1 MKAKAQRLGGSDR
14 PLEKVDSSSWSPP
27 EMLESNVKTGAR
39 PLTRRAYKSG
49 GKVKGAEAKA
59 RADRPARKSG
69 DASLSA
75 NSLINRNVKDANA
88 EREGAGKHIGA
99 FKKGGRVHKL
109 SGGALDK
116 YLSAAYDD
124 KDDTE
129 NAMVGR
135 FSRKDP
141 RDASYIKT
149 GDERIEKRKRGIKM
163 AESKLRDKGLMNK
176 GGRAEKCE
184 GGSMKRTKHATRGG
198 APVKDPHAKDPFAGD
213 ISTRGITGPGGKY
226 VTTEEIQKG
235 LDTNYPPMPPV
246 RPAPM
251 PPERPADLKRGGRAK
266 KFMGGP
272 MLQPGGMLAGAAPAG
287 PSGMPAGQGMPGG
300 PTAGGPDPRLG
311 IVSKNAMNFGAG
323 ASGSP
328 YKKGGAVKHSDEAA
342 DKALIKKMVKPSAR
356 TGKMDGGGADDNSS
370 QMSYSGSDAD
380 RNMQMMGKSKGSL
393 GDKSSFKG
401 MAAPSGKMGMEMA
414 APSGQMGM
422 EQARGM
428 SGAMN
433 KGGRAKHAKGG
444 EVFSGK
450 GYPFKVPGA
459 DGGRTARAA
468 GGRTGKGKTNIN
480 IIVAAG
486 KGPQGGPPAGGMMP
500 PPPPGGGR
508 PVMMPPPPPGGAGAG
523 APPMP
528 MPIPMPMP
536 MGGAGGPPPGMPPM
550 PRKAG
555 GRITKKAHSYKDM
568 EAGAGSGEGRL
579 QKTEI
584 AKRAMHNSGGKVG
597 HRSYSSYK
605 DMDAGSGGGLG
616 RLEKTEI
623 AAKRSGIQKAY

>member
-1 MKAKAQRLGGSDR
+1 MSDTAKSARAAMKAKAQRLGGSDR

-27 EMLESNVKTGAR
+27 EMLNANVKTGAR

-49 GKVKGAEAKA
+49 GKVKGVEAKA
-59 RADRPARKSG
+59 RADRPARKTG

-75 NSLINRNVKDANA
+75 NSLVNRNVKAANE
-88 EREGAGKHIGA
+88 EREGKKHIGA
-99 FKKGGRVHKL
+99 FKKGGR
-109 SGGALDK
+109 
-116 YLSAAYDD
+116 
-124 KDDTE
+124 
-129 NAMVGR
+129 
-135 FSRKDP
+135 
-141 RDASYIKT
+141 
-149 GDERIEKRKRGIKM
+149 
-163 AESKLRDKGLMNK
+163 
-176 GGRAEKCE
+176 AEKCE
-184 GGSMKRTKHATRGG
+184 GGEMKRTKHNTRGG
-198 APVKDPHAKDPFAGD
+198 VPVKDPYAKDPFAGE
-213 ISTRGITGPGGKY
+213 ISTRGMTDDKGRY
-226 VTTEEIQKG
+226 VTSDEIQQG
-235 LDTNYPPMPPV
+235 LNPYPNHPSPPA
-246 RPAPM
+246 RPVPM
-251 PPERPADLKRGGRAK
+251 PPERPANLKKGGRAG

-272 MLQPGGMLAGAAPAG
+272 MMQPGGMLAGAG

-311 IVSKNAMNFGAG
+311 IVGKNALNFGAG
-323 ASGSP
+323 AQGTP
-328 YKKGGAVKHSDEAA
+328 YKKGGAVKHSDEAE

-356 TGKMDGGGADDNSS
+356 TGKD
-370 QMSYSGSDAD
+370 
-380 RNMQMMGKSKGSL
+380 
-393 GDKSSFKG
+393 
-401 MAAPSGKMGMEMA
+401 
-414 APSGQMGM
+414 
-422 EQARGM
+422 
-428 SGAMN
+428 
-433 KGGRAKHAKGG
+433 KGG

-486 KGPQGGPPAGGMMP
+486 KGPQGGMPPAGMMP
-500 PPPPGGGR
+500 PPPAPGGR

-536 MGGAGGPPPGMPPM
+536 MGGAPAGGPPPM

-555 GRITKKAHSYKDM
+555 GRITKTAHSYKDM

-597 HRSYSSYK
+597 HRSYRSYK

-623 AAKRSGIQKAY
+623 AAKHSGIQKAS

>member
-14 PLEKVDSSSWSPP
+14 PLEKVDSSTFMPP
-27 EMLESNVKTGAR
+27 EMLDANVKTGAR

-49 GKVKGAEAKA
+49 GKVKGVEAKA

-75 NSLINRNVKDANA
+75 NSLINRNVKSANE

-99 FKKGGRVHKL
+99 FKKGGR
-109 SGGALDK
+109 
-116 YLSAAYDD
+116 
-124 KDDTE
+124 
-129 NAMVGR
+129 
-135 FSRKDP
+135 
-141 RDASYIKT
+141 
-149 GDERIEKRKRGIKM
+149 
-163 AESKLRDKGLMNK
+163 
-176 GGRAEKCE
+176 AEKC
-184 GGSMKRTKHATRGG
+184 GGGEMKRTKKDTGGGLRSESTQYEKAKRNAVDEASEYGMDSAHNMDSLTKATRAFEQAAKETGYSNRKHGG
-198 APVKDPHAKDPFAGD
+198 RTKKNIGGMLGGPLGGLIPMGLNALRGKDDKDE
-213 ISTRGITGPGGKY
+213 K
-226 VTTEEIQKG
+226 K
-235 LDTNYPPMPPV
+235 N
-246 RPAPM
+246 
-251 PPERPADLKRGGRAK
+251 GGRAG
-266 KFMGGP
+266 KFLGGP
-272 MLQPGGMLAGAAPAG
+272 MMQPGGMLMGATPAG

-311 IVSKNAMNFGAG
+311 IVSKNAMNFTGPQG
-323 ASGSP
+323 TP

-356 TGKMDGGGADDNSS
+356 TGK
-370 QMSYSGSDAD
+370 
-380 RNMQMMGKSKGSL
+380 
-393 GDKSSFKG
+393 
-401 MAAPSGKMGMEMA
+401 E
-414 APSGQMGM
+414 
-422 EQARGM
+422 
-428 SGAMN
+428 
-433 KGGRAKHAKGG
+433 KGG

-480 IIVAAG
+480 IVIAAG

-536 MGGAGGPPPGMPPM
+536 MGGAPAGGPPSGMPPM

-584 AKRAMHNSGGKVG
+584 AKRSMHNSGGKVG
-597 HRSYSSYK
+597 HRSYRSYK

-623 AAKRSGIQKAY
+623 AAKHSGIQKAY

>member
-1 MKAKAQRLGGSDR
+1 MSETAKSARAAMKAKAQRLGGSDR
-14 PLEKVDSSSWSPP
+14 PLEKVDSSSWTPP
-27 EMLESNVKTGAR
+27 EMLNSTTKTGAR

-49 GKVKGAEAKA
+49 GKVKGVEAKA
-59 RADRPARKSG
+59 RADRPARKTG

-75 NSLINRNVKDANA
+75 NSLINRNVKAANA
-88 EREGAGKHIGA
+88 EREGAGKHIGG
-99 FKKGGRVHKL
+99 FK
-109 SGGALDK
+109 
-116 YLSAAYDD
+116 
-124 KDDTE
+124 
-129 NAMVGR
+129 
-135 FSRKDP
+135 
-141 RDASYIKT
+141 
-149 GDERIEKRKRGIKM
+149 
-163 AESKLRDKGLMNK
+163 K

-184 GGSMKRTKHATRGG
+184 GGEMKRTKHNTRGG
-198 APVKDPHAKDPFAGD
+198 VPVKDPYAKDPFAGE
-213 ISTRGITGPGGKY
+213 ISTRGVTGPGGKY
-226 VTTEEIQKG
+226 VTADEIRSG
-235 LDTNYPPMPPV
+235 LSG
-246 RPAPM
+246 APM
-251 PPERPADLKRGGRAK
+251 PPKMPDDIRDTRNAEAAASANANMGRKHGGRTK

-272 MLQPGGMLAGAAPAG
+272 MMQPGGMLAGATPAG

-311 IVSKNAMNFGAG
+311 IVGKNALNFGTG
-323 ASGSP
+323 SQGSP

-342 DKALIKKMVKPSAR
+342 DKSLIKKMVKGEALKR
-356 TGKMDGGGADDNSS
+356 KEGGG
-370 QMSYSGSDAD
+370 
-380 RNMQMMGKSKGSL
+380 
-393 GDKSSFKG
+393 
-401 MAAPSGKMGMEMA
+401 
-414 APSGQMGM
+414 
-422 EQARGM
+422 
-428 SGAMN
+428 
-433 KGGRAKHAKGG
+433 
-444 EVFSGK
+444 VFSGK

-459 DGGRTARAA
+459 DGGRTAKAGGGRTFKSDIAGRSNSRVEIEKQKDDLQPYVTKHYRDGKHVPELDQFHTSLKDAREMAEHSSRNQWRGDSDVRGNEPKGRKGDKGDVAVGDYPYAKGGRTAHAA
-468 GGRTGKGKTNIN
+468 GGRAGKGKTNIN
-480 IIVAAG
+480 IVIAAG
-486 KGPQGGPPAGGMMP
+486 KGPQGGPPAGLMP

-536 MGGAGGPPPGMPPM
+536 MGGAPAGGPPPM

-555 GRITKKAHSYKDM
+555 GRITKTAHSYKDM

>member
-1 MKAKAQRLGGSDR
+1 MSETAKSARAAMKAKAQRLGGSDR

-27 EMLESNVKTGAR
+27 EMLNSTTKTGAR

-49 GKVKGAEAKA
+49 GKVKGVEAKA

-75 NSLINRNVKDANA
+75 NSLINRNVKDANS

-99 FKKGGRVHKL
+99 FKKGGR
-109 SGGALDK
+109 
-116 YLSAAYDD
+116 
-124 KDDTE
+124 
-129 NAMVGR
+129 
-135 FSRKDP
+135 
-141 RDASYIKT
+141 
-149 GDERIEKRKRGIKM
+149 
-163 AESKLRDKGLMNK
+163 
-176 GGRAEKCE
+176 AEKCE
-184 GGSMKRTKHATRGG
+184 GGEMKRTKKDNGGGLRSEATQYEKAKRNAVDEASEYGMDSAHNMDSLTKATR
-198 APVKDPHAKDPFAGD
+198 AFEQAAKE
-213 ISTRGITGPGGKY
+213 TGYSNRKH
-226 VTTEEIQKG
+226 
-235 LDTNYPPMPPV
+235 
-246 RPAPM
+246 
-251 PPERPADLKRGGRAK
+251 GGRTK

-272 MLQPGGMLAGAAPAG
+272 MMQPGGMLAGAG

-311 IVSKNAMNFGAG
+311 IVGKNALNFGAG
-323 ASGSP
+323 AQGTP

-356 TGKMDGGGADDNSS
+356 TGK
-370 QMSYSGSDAD
+370 
-380 RNMQMMGKSKGSL
+380 
-393 GDKSSFKG
+393 
-401 MAAPSGKMGMEMA
+401 E
-414 APSGQMGM
+414 
-422 EQARGM
+422 
-428 SGAMN
+428 
-433 KGGRAKHAKGG
+433 KGG

-480 IIVAAG
+480 IVIAAG
-486 KGPQGGPPAGGMMP
+486 KSPQGGPPAGGLMP
-500 PPPPGGGR
+500 PPPPGGR
-508 PVMMPPPPPGGAGAG
+508 PVMMPPPPGGAGAG

-555 GRITKKAHSYKDM
+555 GRITKTAHSYKDM

-597 HRSYSSYK
+597 HRSYRSYK

-623 AAKRSGIQKAY
+623 AAKHSGIQKAY

>member
-1 MKAKAQRLGGSDR
+1 MSDTAKSARAAMKAKAQRLGGSDR

-27 EMLESNVKTGAR
+27 ELLNSTTKTGAR

-49 GKVKGAEAKA
+49 GKVKGVEAKA
-59 RADRPARKSG
+59 RADRPARKTG

-75 NSLINRNVKDANA
+75 NSLINRNVKAANA

-99 FKKGGRVHKL
+99 FKKGGRAKK
-109 SGGALDK
+109 GGGGLLGGTASVLDP
-116 YLSAAYDD
+116 LGSP
-124 KDDTE
+124 E
-129 NAMVGR
+129 MI
-135 FSRKDP
+135 KDP
-141 RDASYIKT
+141 LNLGKGVRDPLNIDAPL
-149 GDERIEKRKRGIKM
+149 KR
-163 AESKLRDKGLMNK
+163 
-176 GGRAEKCE
+176 GGRAKKCE
-184 GGSMKRTKHATRGG
+184 GGEMKRTKHNTRGG
-198 APVKDPHAKDPFAGD
+198 APVKDPYAGE
-213 ISTRGITGPGGKY
+213 ISTRSVTGPGGKY
-226 VTTEEIQKG
+226 VTADEIRSG
-235 LDTNYPPMPPV
+235 LSG
-246 RPAPM
+246 APM
-251 PPERPADLKRGGRAK
+251 PPKMPDDIRDIRNAEAAASANANMGRKHGGRTK

-272 MLQPGGMLAGAAPAG
+272 MMQPGGMLAGAG
-287 PSGMPAGQGMPGG
+287 PSGMPAGQGAPGG
-300 PTAGGPDPRLG
+300 PTAAGPDPRLG
-311 IVSKNAMNFGAG
+311 IVPKNAMNFGAG
-323 ASGSP
+323 AQGSP
-328 YKKGGAVKHSDEAA
+328 YKKGGAVKHSDEAE
-342 DKALIKKMVKPSAR
+342 DKSLIKKMVKGEALKR
-356 TGKMDGGGADDNSS
+356 KEGGG
-370 QMSYSGSDAD
+370 
-380 RNMQMMGKSKGSL
+380 
-393 GDKSSFKG
+393 
-401 MAAPSGKMGMEMA
+401 
-414 APSGQMGM
+414 
-422 EQARGM
+422 
-428 SGAMN
+428 
-433 KGGRAKHAKGG
+433 
-444 EVFSGK
+444 VFSGK

-459 DGGRTARAA
+459 DGGRTAKAGGGMLEKSKKAMMVANDPHFKNAKVSVTPPEPTQPAPMPTDQNKARGGRTARAS

-480 IIVAAG
+480 IVIAAG
-486 KGPQGGPPAGGMMP
+486 KGPQGGPPAGLMP

-555 GRITKKAHSYKDM
+555 GRITKTAHSYKDM

>member
-1 MKAKAQRLGGSDR
+1 MSETAKSARAAMKAKAQRLGGSDR
-14 PLEKVDSSSWSPP
+14 PLEKVDSSTFMPP
-27 EMLESNVKTGAR
+27 EMLDANVKTGAR

-49 GKVKGAEAKA
+49 GKVKGVLAKA

-75 NSLINRNVKDANA
+75 NNLINRNVKDANA

-99 FKKGGRVHKL
+99 FKKGGRAHKL
-109 SGGALDK
+109 SGGLLEKYVDKAGSKRAGAQRGVDFLERNNATGEGGMGTHKKFKNEIDRRTKGMAL
-116 YLSAAYDD
+116 AA
-124 KDDTE
+124 
-129 NAMVGR
+129 
-135 FSRKDP
+135 
-141 RDASYIKT
+141 
-149 GDERIEKRKRGIKM
+149 
-163 AESKLRDKGLMNK
+163 SKLHGTKGAGVNVLASNDETMK
-176 GGRAEKCE
+176 RGGRAEKCE
-184 GGSMKRTKHATRGG
+184 GGEMKRTKHNTRGG
-198 APVKDPHAKDPFAGD
+198 APVKDPHAKDPFAGE
-213 ISTRGITGPGGKY
+213 ISTRGVTGPGGKY
-226 VTTEEIQKG
+226 VTADEIRSG
-235 LDTNYPPMPPV
+235 FSG
-246 RPAPM
+246 APM
-251 PPERPADLKRGGRAK
+251 PPKMPDDIRDTRNAEAAASANANMGKKHGGRAK

-272 MLQPGGMLAGAAPAG
+272 MLQPGGMLAGATPAG
-287 PSGMPAGQGMPGG
+287 PSGMPAGQGQPGG

-311 IVSKNAMNFGAG
+311 IVNKNALNFGTG
-323 ASGSP
+323 SSGSP

-356 TGKMDGGGADDNSS
+356 TGKD
-370 QMSYSGSDAD
+370 
-380 RNMQMMGKSKGSL
+380 
-393 GDKSSFKG
+393 
-401 MAAPSGKMGMEMA
+401 
-414 APSGQMGM
+414 
-422 EQARGM
+422 
-428 SGAMN
+428 
-433 KGGRAKHAKGG
+433 KGG

-480 IIVAAG
+480 IVIAAG

-500 PPPPGGGR
+500 PPPPSGGR

-536 MGGAGGPPPGMPPM
+536 MGGAPAGGPPPGMPPM

-555 GRITKKAHSYKDM
+555 GRITKTAHSYKDM

-584 AKRAMHNSGGKVG
+584 AKRSMHNSGGKVG
-597 HRSYSSYK
+597 HRNYRNYE

-623 AAKRSGIQKAY
+623 AAKHSGIQKAY

>member
-1 MKAKAQRLGGSDR
+1 MSETAKSARAAMKAKAQRLGGKDR
-14 PLEKVDSSSWSPP
+14 PLEKVDSSSWTPP
-27 EMLESNVKTGAR
+27 EMLNSTTKTGAR

-88 EREGAGKHIGA
+88 EREGAGKHIGG
-99 FKKGGRVHKL
+99 FKKGGRAHKL
-109 SGGALDK
+109 SGGVLEKYIDKAGAKRAGAQRGVDFLERNNATGEGGMGTHKKFKNEIDRRTKGMAL
-116 YLSAAYDD
+116 AASKLHGTKGAGVNVLAAD
-124 KDDTE
+124 DDT
-129 NAMVGR
+129 M
-135 FSRKDP
+135 
-141 RDASYIKT
+141 
-149 GDERIEKRKRGIKM
+149 KR
-163 AESKLRDKGLMNK
+163 
-176 GGRAEKCE
+176 GGRAEKC
-184 GGSMKRTKHATRGG
+184 GGGEMKRTKHATRGR
-198 APVKDPHAKDPFAGD
+198 AVAKDPHANDPFAAE
-213 ISTRGITGPGGKY
+213 ISTRGLTDPDGHY
-226 VTTEEIQKG
+226 VTTEELINEANKPVP
-235 LDTNYPPMPPV
+235 LPPPRPVPLPPP
-246 RPAPM
+246 RPAN
-251 PPERPADLKRGGRAK
+251 LKKGGRAG
-266 KFMGGP
+266 KFLGGP
-272 MLQPGGMLAGAAPAG
+272 MMQPGGMLMGATPAAG

-300 PTAGGPDPRLG
+300 PTAGPDPRLG
-311 IVSKNAMNFGAG
+311 IVGKNALNFGVG
-323 ASGSP
+323 AQGSP

-342 DKALIKKMVKPSAR
+342 DKSLIKKMVKGEALKR
-356 TGKMDGGGADDNSS
+356 KD
-370 QMSYSGSDAD
+370 
-380 RNMQMMGKSKGSL
+380 
-393 GDKSSFKG
+393 
-401 MAAPSGKMGMEMA
+401 
-414 APSGQMGM
+414 
-422 EQARGM
+422 
-428 SGAMN
+428 
-433 KGGRAKHAKGG
+433 GG

-459 DGGRTARAA
+459 DGGRTARAT
-468 GGRTGKGKTNIN
+468 GGRTKGKTNIN

-486 KGPQGGPPAGGMMP
+486 KGQQQPPMPPAGLM

-508 PVMMPPPPPGGAGAG
+508 PVVMPPPPPGGAGAG

-536 MGGAGGPPPGMPPM
+536 MGGAPAGGPPPM

-555 GRITKKAHSYKDM
+555 GRITKTAHSYKDM

-597 HRSYSSYK
+597 HRNYRNYK

-623 AAKRSGIQKAY
+623 ASKHTGIQKA